1 MDARSLL
8 FSIAHNAL
16 TNAFRRNCSRL
27 RGRVGLQSKFRAS
40 LPLCKKPNGPQI
52 PTSLVC

>member
-27 RGRVGLQSKFRAS
+27 RGRVGLQSKFRAW
-40 LPLCKKPNGPQI
+40 LPLCKRPDGP
-52 PTSLVC
+52 